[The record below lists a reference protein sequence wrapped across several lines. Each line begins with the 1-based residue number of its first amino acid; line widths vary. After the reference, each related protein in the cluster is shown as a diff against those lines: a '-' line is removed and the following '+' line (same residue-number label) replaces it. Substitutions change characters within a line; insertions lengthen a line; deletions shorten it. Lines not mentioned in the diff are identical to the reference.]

1 MLGAR
6 HVAGCHWYEIEHI
19 PLSVAQ
25 KAPCPVTVIGRE
37 FEEGQPILVCV
48 GKKDLPAST
57 LPLGRVLAKRMKS
70 EIEVL
75 TVLRTSEP
83 TFQFSKMV
91 SSMIA
96 EWSEGSLKV
105 SSKVLIGDPA
115 KVLLEIAPDYGLI
128 ICSYGEKRIR
138 NRLSKVTKK
147 VLCQKFNVLVLR

>member
-6 HVAGCHWYEIEHI
+6 HVAGCRWYEIEHI

-25 KAPCPVTVIGRE
+25 KVPCPVSVIGKE
-37 FEEGQPILVCV
+37 FQEGQTVLVCV
-48 GKKDLPAST
+48 GKKDPPEST
-57 LPLGRVLAKRMKS
+57 LHLGRVITTNMKS
-70 EIEVL
+70 KIEVL

-83 TFQFSKMV
+83 TFQFSKRV

-96 EWSEGSLKV
+96 EWSEDSLKV
-105 SSKVLIGDPA
+105 SSKVLTGDPA
-115 KVLLEIAPDYGLI
+115 KVILEMAPDYGLI

-147 VLCQKFNVLVLR
+147 VLCHKFNVLVSR